1 MGQNLQLIAITH
13 LPQVAARAKHHF
25 KVLKHQHNEK
35 TNVEVSFLDTNSRI
49 SEVARLMSGEII
61 TDAAIENAKHLMA

>member
-1 MGQNLQLIAITH
+1 

-25 KVLKHQHNEK
+25 KVLKHQNNEK